1 MKAKC
6 AAAEQK
12 LKVSRNAD
20 YLLST
25 KSSLQ
30 KAADRKIKAHVEVP
44 TDLSNSRRGLQVPQ
58 QIFPL
63 DSRNGAESI
72 SCAFGKS
79 LLANHLPKGWQE
91 QSSLQ
96 QC

>member
-1 MKAKC
+1 MLRV
-6 AAAEQK
+6 AAEQK
-12 LKVSRNAD
+12 LKVFRNAD

-25 KSSLQ
+25 KSLLQ

-44 TDLSNSRRGLQVPQ
+44 TDLSNSRRCFQVPQ

-63 DSRNGAESI
+63 DSGSRAESI
-72 SCAFGKS
+72 PCAFGKS
-79 LLANHLPKGWQE
+79 LLANHPPKGWQE
-91 QSSLQ
+91 PSSLQ

>member
-1 MKAKC
+1 MLR
-6 AAAEQK
+6 AAPEQK
-12 LKVSRNAD
+12 LKVFRNAD

-25 KSSLQ
+25 KSLLQ

-44 TDLSNSRRGLQVPQ
+44 TDLSNSRRGFQVPQ

-63 DSRNGAESI
+63 DSRSRAEST

-79 LLANHLPKGWQE
+79 LLTNHLPEGWQE